1 MEPLSPATLAPYL
14 IGAGAGVGSSVPA
27 SVDEA
32 ARAFE
37 AQFIYQMLRQMR
49 ASMSMD
55 GEEKGYG
62 ADTLGST
69 VDLELATQ
77 ISRNGGIG
85 FARMMEAAIRGTSAG
100 VRSADPAAAG
110 VRSAVPSAE
119 VPGAGSA
126 SYSPAAGAA
135 VAAAL
140 DSLNL
145 EPVHAAPHVALAHP
159 APHSALSHVALRT
172 PDDPAALFN
181 AAVTSPFGWRND
193 PFSGARKFHGGVDLA
208 MAYGADVPAAEDGR
222 VVVAESEGR
231 YGNTVVLEHASGA
244 QTRYAHLSEILVRP
258 GDTVPAG
265 YTLGRA
271 GSSGAATGPHLHFEV
286 TVEKRR
292 MDPRSDEARALIQQ
306 LPGAA
311 D

>member
-1 MEPLSPATLAPYL
+1 MDRLSPATLAPYL
-14 IGAGAGVGSSVPA
+14 IGASSAGGPSVPG

-49 ASMSMD
+49 ASMSFD
-55 GEEKGYG
+55 GEDKGYG
-62 ADTLGST
+62 AETLGST

-85 FARMMEAAIRGTSAG
+85 FARLMTAAINGTSA
-100 VRSADPAAAG
+100 
-110 VRSAVPSAE
+110 
-119 VPGAGSA
+119 
-126 SYSPAAGAA
+126 AGATVRGFEGA
-135 VAAAL
+135 MVP
-140 DSLNL
+140 
-145 EPVHAAPHVALAHP
+145 EHAPSHLPAHP
-159 APHSALSHVALRT
+159 PSHPRTLAPSH
-172 PDDPAALFN
+172 PENLFQ
-181 AAVTSPFGWRND
+181 APITSTFGWRND
-193 PFSGARKFHGGVDLA
+193 PFSGARKFHSGLDLA
-208 MAYGADVPAAEDGR
+208 MAYGADVPAAEEGR
-222 VVVAESEGR
+222 VVVAEAQGR
-231 YGNTVVLEHASGA
+231 YGNTVVLEHPSGA

-286 TVEKRR
+286 IVEKRR
-292 MDPRSDEARALIQQ
+292 MDPRSAEARALIQQ
-306 LPGAA
+306 PPGAA